1 MYISYDY
8 YRIFYYV
15 AKNGSFTR
23 AAEALFANQPNLTR
37 AIKAL
42 ESELG
47 CRLFVRSNKGV
58 SLTPEGEKLYAHVSL
73 AIEHIQAGEEEISMN
88 KSLGNGV
95 VSIGATEISL
105 RCFLL
110 PILNEFREK
119 YPNVRLKISN
129 ISTPNAI
136 SLVKNGLV
144 DFSVVTKPFE
154 KNCSMKVQTVK
165 KITDVLVGGK
175 VYKEK
180 LGDEAV
186 SLSKLSEFP
195 FISPS
200 EGSGTYL
207 FYENLFEQHGAV
219 FAPDIEADT
228 VDRIMLMVKHNLGI
242 GFVPS
247 EILKDD
253 GSGVSRIFLKE
264 KIPQREICL
273 ITGKDD
279 IMSLPARELER
290 MIIEKQEVI

>member
-47 CRLFVRSNKGV
+47 CKLFVRSNKGV
-58 SLTPEGEKLYAHVSL
+58 SLTPEGEKLYDHVSL

-88 KSLGNGV
+88 KSLTNGV

-180 LGDEAV
+180 LGEKAV
-186 SLSKLSEFP
+186 SLSELSEFP

-207 FYENLFEQHGAV
+207 FYENLFARHGAV

-247 EILKDD
+247 DILKDD

-264 KIPQREICL
+264 EIPQREICL

-290 MIIEKQEVI
+290 MIIEKQEML

>member
-37 AIKAL
+37 AVKAL

-47 CRLFVRSNKGV
+47 CKLFVRSNKGV
-58 SLTPEGEKLYAHVSL
+58 DLTPEGEKLYAHISL
-73 AIEHIQAGEEEISMN
+73 AIEHIQAGEEEIAMN
-88 KSLGNGV
+88 KSLNKGV

-136 SLVKNGLV
+136 SLVQNGLV
-144 DFSVVTKPFE
+144 DFSVVTTPFD
-154 KNCSMKVQTVK
+154 KNSSMKVRTVK
-165 KITDVLVGGK
+165 KISDVLVSGK

-180 LGDEAV
+180 LGNEEV
-186 SLSKLSEFP
+186 SLSKLAGLP

-207 FYENLFEQHGAV
+207 FYEELFERYGAA
-219 FAPDIEADT
+219 FSPDIEADT
-228 VDRIMLMVKHNLGI
+228 VDRIMLMVKHDLGI

-247 EILKDD
+247 DILKDD
-253 GSGVSRIFLKE
+253 GDGAFRIFLKE
-264 KIPQREICL
+264 SIPQRDICL
-273 ITGKDD
+273 ITGKDN
-279 IMSLPARELER
+279 IMSLPAKELER
-290 MIIEKQEVI
+290 MIIEKQETF